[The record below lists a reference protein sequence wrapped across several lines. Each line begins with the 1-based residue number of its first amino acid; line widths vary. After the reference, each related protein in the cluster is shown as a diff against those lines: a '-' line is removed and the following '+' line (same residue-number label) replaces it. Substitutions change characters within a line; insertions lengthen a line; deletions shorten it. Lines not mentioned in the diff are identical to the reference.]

1 MRVLPLIF
9 RSYNGATMR
18 LARISALLILLS
30 AGSYAAPRQHTI
42 FFGKSRTVQLAS
54 ESGASPAAVRDLF
67 IDGKAR
73 EHTTGAVHEV
83 TDRYFVVRRAVRV
96 NDGLAGE
103 TKDPLW
109 IWQLSGWI
117 SIDRQSGRVSQINL
131 PAFDD
136 ETSNV
141 SWYRD
146 YVAYCGVSDDGSKS
160 YMMVA
165 VLRKRKPILKKEMT
179 ASSCPAPHWERTPT
193 RVTFTVAGEKTTF
206 AVHARGADLQPE
218 TTEEEGPQ

>member
-1 MRVLPLIF
+1 MRFI
-9 RSYNGATMR
+9 
-18 LARISALLILLS
+18 RISALLILLS
-30 AGSYAAPRQHTI
+30 SWIYAAPRQHTI
-42 FFGKSRTVQLAS
+42 FFGKARTVQLTS

-103 TKDPLW
+103 SKEPLW

-117 SIDRQSGRVSQINL
+117 SIDRQSGRVAQINL

-218 TTEEEGPQ
+218 TAEEEGPQ

>member
-1 MRVLPLIF
+1 MRPSLLCAMFIL
-9 RSYNGATMR
+9 G
-18 LARISALLILLS
+18 LAC
-30 AGSYAAPRQHTI
+30 YAAPRQHVI
-42 FFGKSRTVQLAS
+42 FFGKWRTVQVIS
-54 ESGASPAAVRDLF
+54 DSGVSSTTVRDLF

-83 TDRYFVVRRAVRV
+83 TDRYFVVRRALRA
-96 NDGLAGE
+96 NDALQGE
-103 TKDPLW
+103 IKDPSW

-117 SIDRQSGRVSQINL
+117 SIDRQTGRVSQINL

-146 YVAYCGVSDDGSKS
+146 YVAYCGLSNDGSKA

-165 VLRKRKPILKKEMT
+165 ALSMRKPILKKEI
-179 ASSCPAPHWERTPT
+179 AVSACPAPHWERSPT

-206 AVHARGADLQPE
+206 AVHARGAELQPE
-218 TTEEEGPQ
+218 TAEEEGPQ

>member
-1 MRVLPLIF
+1 M
-9 RSYNGATMR
+9 ATMR
-18 LARISALLILLS
+18 LPFFCVTVLLLA

-42 FFGKSRTVQLAS
+42 FFGKWRTVQLIS
-54 ESGASPAAVRDLF
+54 DSGISPSVVRDLF

-83 TDRYFVVRRAVRV
+83 TDRFFVVRRALRI
-96 NDGLAGE
+96 NDALQGE
-103 TKDPLW
+103 SKDPAW

-117 SIDRQSGRVSQINL
+117 SIDRQTGRVSQVNL

-146 YVAYCGVSDDGSKS
+146 YVAYCGLSDDGSKS
-160 YMMVA
+160 YMMVTA
-165 VLRKRKPILKKEMT
+165 LRKRKPILKKEIA
-179 ASSCPAPHWERTPT
+179 ASSCPAPQWERTPT
-193 RVTFTVAGEKTTF
+193 RVIFTVAGEKTTF
-206 AVHARGADLQPE
+206 AIHARGADLQPE
-218 TTEEEGPQ
+218 PAEEEGPQ